1 MRPLTML
8 LYGLTELIY
17 ILSIFIYITSYDDVM
32 FSWALAS
39 IFPH

>member
-1 MRPLTML
+1 ML
-8 LYGLTELIY
+8 LYGFTELIY
-17 ILSIFIYITSYDDVM
+17 IFSIYIYIASYEDVM